1 VEDLRLDRVI
11 EHLRAARRITVLT
24 GAGVSAASGVPP
36 FSGAD
41 GLWRKV
47 RAETLA
53 TPERLMSSRR
63 LVASAVLVGFGWMV
77 AGGAAFAQGKSQQ
90 GKDKQGTGKPAA
102 APRAEIGDRDRDAI
116 GKYFKTNSA
125 GLPPGLA
132 KRGDDLPPGLEKQLQ
147 KNGKLPPGL
156 EKKLEP
162 VPVALERQ
170 LSPLPAGFSR
180 RILGPHLLVVNEK
193 TKALAD
199 VWLNSV
205 R

>member
-1 VEDLRLDRVI
+1 
-11 EHLRAARRITVLT
+11 
-24 GAGVSAASGVPP
+24 
-36 FSGAD
+36 
-41 GLWRKV
+41 
-47 RAETLA
+47 
-53 TPERLMSSRR
+53 
-63 LVASAVLVGFGWMV
+63 MV
-77 AGGAAFAQGKSQQ
+77 TAGAAFAQGNSQQ
-90 GKDKQGTGKPAA
+90 GKDKQGKPAA
-102 APRAEIGDRDRDAI
+102 APRAAIGDRDRDAI

-147 KNGKLPPGL
+147 KNGTLPPGL

-180 RILGPHLLVVNEK
+180 RILGPHLLVVNDK
-193 TKALAD
+193 TKVLAD

>member
-1 VEDLRLDRVI
+1 
-11 EHLRAARRITVLT
+11 
-24 GAGVSAASGVPP
+24 
-36 FSGAD
+36 
-41 GLWRKV
+41 
-47 RAETLA
+47 
-53 TPERLMSSRR
+53 MSSRR
-63 LVASAVLVGFGWMV
+63 LVASAVLAGFGWMV
-77 AGGAAFAQGKSQQ
+77 AGGAAFAQGK
-90 GKDKQGTGKPAA
+90 GKENEKQKPAA

-116 GKYFKTNSA
+116 SRYFRTNTA

-162 VPVALERQ
+162 VPAALERQ
-170 LSPLPAGFSR
+170 LSPLPSGYSR
-180 RILGPHLLVVNEK
+180 RVRGPHLIVVNEK
-193 TKALAD
+193 TKTLAD